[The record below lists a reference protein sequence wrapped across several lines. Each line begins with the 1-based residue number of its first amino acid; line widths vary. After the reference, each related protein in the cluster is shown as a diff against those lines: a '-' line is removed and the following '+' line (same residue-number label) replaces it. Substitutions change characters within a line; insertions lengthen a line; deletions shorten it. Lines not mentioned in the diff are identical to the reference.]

1 MRGIRVAIVGATGLV
16 GQTILQVMHERH
28 LPVTNLV
35 PLATEHLGRSVEWR
49 GQLVP
54 VEPLDAMDWHRVD
67 VAFFA
72 ASADVSA
79 KHAPIA
85 SAAGVT
91 VVDKSSYFRMDS
103 EVPLVVPEVNADQ
116 IGQAHLIASPNCST
130 IQMVVALDPIRRR
143 YGIRRVLVAT
153 YQAVSGTG
161 RDAMTVLDNET
172 RQQTHPNPVGAVYP
186 APIGFNVLP
195 YCDQF
200 GDLDY
205 TGEEWKLTRETQ
217 KIFGT
222 PIPVTATAVRV
233 PVFVGHS
240 EAVYLETESPFGSID
255 EVRTLLS
262 HSPGILVVDDPSH
275 GIVPTPLQ
283 AEGQDHVLVG
293 RMRRDPFEP
302 HGLHLFVVADNLRK
316 GAATNAVQIIEALSD
331 RFLKA

>member
-16 GQTILQVMHERH
+16 GQKILQVLQERQ
-28 LPVTNLV
+28 LPVTTLV
-35 PLATEHLGRSVEWR
+35 PLATEHLGRTIEWQQR
-49 GQLVP
+49 RVP
-54 VEPLDAMDWHRVD
+54 VEPLEAMDWNRVD

-72 ASADVSA
+72 ASADASA
-79 KHAPIA
+79 KHAPVA
-85 SAAGVT
+85 SALGVT
-91 VVDKSSYFRMDS
+91 VVDKSSYFRMNP

-143 YGIRRVLVAT
+143 YGIRHILVAT

-161 RDAMTVLDNET
+161 RDAMTVLENET
-172 RQQTHPNPVGAVYP
+172 QRQAHPEPVGEVYP

-200 GDLDY
+200 GDLGY

-217 KIFGT
+217 KIFST
-222 PIPVTATAVRV
+222 PVPVTATAVRV

-240 EAVYLETESPFGSID
+240 EAVYVETESLFGSVD

-262 HSPGILVVDDPSH
+262 NSPGIRVVDDPAH

-283 AEGQDHVLVG
+283 AEGQDQVLVG
-293 RMRRDPFEP
+293 RIRRDPFEP
-302 HGLHLFVVADNLRK
+302 NGIHLFVVADNLRK
-316 GAATNAVQIIEALSD
+316 GAATNAVQIIEALSE
-331 RFLKA
+331 RFL

>member
-16 GQTILQVMHERH
+16 GQKILQVLQERQ
-28 LPVTNLV
+28 LPVTTLV
-35 PLATEHLGRSVEWR
+35 PLATEHLGRNVEWQGR
-49 GQLVP
+49 QVP
-54 VEPLDAMDWHRVD
+54 VEPLEAMDWNRVD

-72 ASADVSA
+72 ASADASA

-85 SAAGVT
+85 SALGVT
-91 VVDKSSYFRMDS
+91 VVDKSSYFRMNP

-116 IGQAHLIASPNCST
+116 IGQARLIASPNCST
-130 IQMVVALDPIRRR
+130 IQMVVALDPIRRLF
-143 YGIRRVLVAT
+143 GIRRILVAT

-161 RDAMTVLDNET
+161 RDAMTVLENET
-172 RQQTHPNPVGAVYP
+172 QRQAHPEPVGKVYP

-222 PIPVTATAVRV
+222 PLPVTATAVRV

-240 EAVYLETESPFGSID
+240 EAVYIETESSFGSID
-255 EVRTLLS
+255 EVRALLS
-262 HSPGILVVDDPSH
+262 CSPAIRVVDDPDN

-283 AEGQDHVLVG
+283 AEGQDQVLVG
-293 RMRRDPFEP
+293 RIRRDPFEP
-302 HGLHLFVVADNLRK
+302 QGIHLFVVADNLRK
-316 GAATNAVQIIEALSD
+316 GAATNAVQIIEALSE
-331 RFLKA
+331 RFLQA